1 MNTYSIGFTSEF
13 EEFLLTVKFEK
24 QFSDVKTA
32 TNYVDNDVQG
42 ILVSGNSLNL
52 IVNDIKEEFNANCKY
67 CFKQLI
73 SSRQKVLTLSK
84 DDIDKLKS
92 SMSTTDF
99 CSFIFSEQFF
109 LDEKRDYSTI
119 SGSIGQVSKQLCKLY
134 GNREYFIFSI
144 LSCSVE
150 ESRRLNH

>member
-1 MNTYSIGFTSEF
+1 MNTYLIGFTSEF

-32 TNYVDNDVQG
+32 TNYVDNEVQG
-42 ILVSGNSLNL
+42 ILVSGDSLNL
-52 IVNDIKEEFNANCKY
+52 IVNDIKEEFNAGCKY
-67 CFKQLI
+67 CFKRLI
-73 SSRQKVLTLSK
+73 SSRKNFPTLSK
-84 DDIDKLKS
+84 NDIDNIKNR
-92 SMSTTDF
+92 MSAADF

-119 SGSIGQVSKQLCKLY
+119 SFSIGQVFKQLCKMY

-144 LSCSVE
+144 SSCSVE
-150 ESRRLNH
+150 NNRR